1 MLLEM
6 AANRS
11 REFQSAR
18 PGRGK
23 RGQSG
28 GPETRCRGFEER
40 LRRAASPG
48 IIAEL
53 KRRSPSQGA
62 IREDLNPAAVP
73 GLARRLE
80 AAGAA
85 ALSVITDE
93 KYFGG
98 SLEWLQAAREA
109 CGLPVLRKD
118 FLLDPRQIDEAKA
131 AGADAVLLIA
141 RLHQEPGAPPLEELH
156 KRARELG
163 MDALVE
169 VRSER
174 EMAEAA
180 QIGATLIGIN
190 ARNLEA
196 PRLAPDLSVIER
208 LAPLAPPEAL
218 LVAASGMHSG
228 QDIGRM
234 ARAGA
239 GAFLIGGEIMQAREP
254 DLRLAELIAETSEAQ
269 AAQC

>member
-23 RGQSG
+23 RGQG
-28 GPETRCRGFEER
+28 GPAPQSRGFEER
-40 LRRAASPG
+40 LRRQASPG

-53 KRRSPSQGA
+53 KSRSPSQGA
-62 IREDLNPAAVP
+62 IREELDPA

-80 AAGAA
+80 ASGAA

-98 SLEWLQAAREA
+98 SLERLQAAREA

-131 AGADAVLLIA
+131 VGADAVLLIA

-156 KRARELG
+156 KRALELE

-169 VRSER
+169 VRTER

-180 QIGATLIGIN
+180 RVGATLIGIN

-196 PRLAPDLSVIER
+196 PRQAPDLSVFER

-228 QDIGRM
+228 QDILRM

-254 DLRLAELIAETSEAQ
+254 GLRLAELIAETQ

>member
-6 AANRS
+6 AANRGK
-11 REFQSAR
+11 EFR
-18 PGRGK
+18 RGRDGRG
-23 RGQSG
+23 RGEAPAQ
-28 GPETRCRGFEER
+28 PRGFEAA
-40 LRRAASPG
+40 LRRAVAPG

-62 IREDLNPAAVP
+62 IREDLDPA

-80 AAGAA
+80 ASGAA
-85 ALSVITDE
+85 ALSVITDQ

-118 FLLDPRQIDEAKA
+118 FIVDPRQLDEAKSV
-131 AGADAVLLIA
+131 GADAVLLIA
-141 RLHQEPGAPPLEELH
+141 RLHQEPGVPPLKELCG
-156 KRARELG
+156 RALELE

-180 QIGATLIGIN
+180 QAGATMIGIN
-190 ARNLEA
+190 ARNLEDV
-196 PRLAPDLSVIER
+196 RQAPDLSVIER
-208 LAPLAPPEAL
+208 LAPLAPPGAL
-218 LVAASGMHSG
+218 LVAASGMHCG
-228 QDIGRM
+228 RDIARM

-254 DLRLAELIAETSEAQ
+254 DLRLAELIAETQ
-269 AAQC
+269 ALQC

>member
-6 AANRS
+6 AANR
-11 REFQSAR
+11 RQEFR
-18 PGRGK
+18 RGRGK
-23 RGQSG
+23 RGQG
-28 GPETRCRGFEER
+28 GPETRCRGFEEG
-40 LRRAASPG
+40 LRRGASPC

-62 IREDLNPAAVP
+62 IREDLNPA
-73 GLARRLE
+73 GLARGLE
-80 AAGAA
+80 ASGAA

-118 FLLDPRQIDEAKA
+118 FILDPRQVDEAKA
-131 AGADAVLLIA
+131 VGADAVLLIA
-141 RLHQEPGAPPLEELH
+141 RLHQETGAPPLEELH
-156 KRARELG
+156 KRALELE

-180 QIGATLIGIN
+180 RIGATLIGIN

-196 PRLAPDLSVIER
+196 PHLAPDLSVIER

-254 DLRLAELIAETSEAQ
+254 GLRLAELIAETSEAQ